1 MPAVC
6 HFQYQLA
13 DLRETDVGG
22 INPEEL
28 KYVKIARRG
37 EKPIEIEKRQE
48 VPEDEIQ
55 FTMGTWV
62 ITQPYRQPQAVDFD
76 GFQQFSQGIS
86 TIRIQDYVEDDPS
99 AVSLSDYC
107 LDPPQAEFIVEDNEN
122 RVHLLFGKKE
132 EDKIYFKEAE
142 GTAIYTTRDYY
153 TTFLDAEPFSLVDK
167 FAFIVNIED
176 VDEIH
181 LEGLGKKYHLRIK
194 RVEPVAEGE
203 DAPALYFFNEE
214 EVEEQPFKEL
224 YQKIIQP
231 QIDTDYQGNLTEKPE
246 FQILY
251 TFNKGDEKEYRV
263 SFVPYDVDFYALFRN
278 GVSEFLVNRD
288 QVKFLLD
295 ALDAFEKGTTAG

>member
-1 MPAVC
+1 
-6 HFQYQLA
+6 
-13 DLRETDVGG
+13 
-22 INPEEL
+22 
-28 KYVKIARRG
+28 
-37 EKPIEIEKRQE
+37 
-48 VPEDEIQ
+48 
-55 FTMGTWV
+55 
-62 ITQPYRQPQAVDFD
+62 VDFD

-99 AVSLSDYC
+99 AVSLSDYG

-153 TTFLDAEPFSLVDK
+153 TTFLDVDPLALVDK
-167 FAFIVNIED
+167 FAFIVNIEN
-176 VDEIH
+176 VEEIR
-181 LEGLGKKYHLRIK
+181 LKGLGKEYHLRIK

-203 DAPALYFFNEE
+203 EPPALYYFNGE
-214 EVEEQPFKEL
+214 EVEEEPFKQL
-224 YQKIIQP
+224 YQKIIEP
-231 QIDTDYQGNLTEKPE
+231 QIDTDYQGNLAEKPE

-251 TFNKGDEKEYRV
+251 TFNRGEERDYRV

-295 ALDAFEKGTTAG
+295 ALDAFEKGTASG